1 MSDVYHLFT
10 TYRFRAGPGYA
21 LQRVPWPLSVTVE
34 DVMAEEDRVAA
45 RVTMRGIHLGEF
57 QGLAPI
63 GKRVED
69 KAIDMFNVSG
79 GKIVEHWR
87 DGDDPTDFPHPP
99 GVPDLPRTPLSR
111 HSYSCIETGLA
122 WAWKRPKAFSEA
134 LVGLARNPNGS
145 S

>member
-21 LQRVPWPLSVTVE
+21 LQRVPWTLSVTVE

-69 KAIDMFNVSG
+69 KAIDMFHVCG

-87 DGDDPTDFPHPP
+87 DGDGPTDFLPQP
-99 GVPDLPRTPLSR
+99 GVPDLPRTPISR
-111 HSYSCIETGLA
+111 HSFSCIEIGSLSTSDA
-122 WAWKRPKAFSEA
+122 VNAFSKRGRA
-134 LVGLARNPNGS
+134 STRAVNGRR
-145 S
+145 